1 VSTAKSGASTFRP
14 HRLAKARE
22 VLSETIRSS
31 PLTSAPDAALMFPTL
46 TSAQIARIALHG
58 VTRPVTRGEV
68 LIEGGQTDAPFFV
81 LQSGEIEVIR
91 PSGLGDHLV
100 VVLRPAQFTG
110 DISMILGRPAQM
122 RLSVRESGEVIE
134 LTRDK
139 MHALI
144 QTDAEISEVLM
155 RALIHRR
162 VAMAAQGI
170 GDALII
176 GSGRSAAT
184 LRIKEFLTRNGHPF
198 KYLDLDR
205 DADVQE
211 LLDRFHVDR
220 AEVPVLICRGAAV
233 LKKPSNQEI
242 ADCLGFNA
250 RINRQHLR
258 DLVIVGAGP
267 AGLAAAVYAAS
278 EGLDAL
284 VIEASS
290 PGGQA
295 GSSSNIENYLG
306 FPMGISGR
314 DLAGRAYAQAQKF
327 GADVMIAKG
336 ATELACE
343 RKPFGVSLD
352 DGTSIQ
358 TRTVIIATG
367 ARYRKPPLATLE
379 RFEGT
384 GVYYSAT
391 FMEAQL
397 CAGEEI
403 IVVGG
408 GNSAG
413 QAAVYLARTVSRIHL
428 LVRSDNLSASMSRYL
443 IRRIEETP
451 TIQIRTRTE
460 IVALEGDGH
469 LECVQ
474 WRDHTG
480 ALTSHDIRHVFLM
493 TGAEA
498 NTGWLNGLVT
508 LDEKGFI
515 KTGPDL
521 TQQDLAVAHW
531 PLERTPYL
539 LETSRPGVFA
549 VGDVRCGNIKRVAS
563 AVGEGSIAI
572 AFVHRV
578 LAE

>member
-1 VSTAKSGASTFRP
+1 MSTETTRST
-14 HRLAKARE
+14 
-22 VLSETIRSS
+22 

-46 TSAQIARIALHG
+46 SAAQIARIAAHG
-58 VTRPVTRGEV
+58 VVRLIARGEV
-68 LIEGGQTDAPFFV
+68 LIEGGQTDVPFFV
-81 LQSGEIEVIR
+81 LKAGEIEVIR
-91 PSGLGDHLV
+91 PSGLGDLLV
-100 VVLRPAQFTG
+100 AVLRPAQFTG
-110 DISMILGRPAQM
+110 DVSMILGRPAQM
-122 RLSVRESGEVIE
+122 RLRVSGPGEVVQ
-134 LTRDK
+134 LTRDQ

-162 VAMAAQGI
+162 VAVVAQGI
-170 GDALII
+170 GDVLLI
-176 GSGRSAAT
+176 GSIRSAAT
-184 LRIKEFLTRNGHPF
+184 LRIKQFLTRNGHPF

-205 DADVQE
+205 DADVRD
-211 LLDRFHVDR
+211 LLDRFRVDPD
-220 AEVPVLICRGAAV
+220 EIPVVICRGETV
-233 LKKPSNQEI
+233 LKNPSNQEI
-242 ADCLGFNA
+242 AECLGFNK
-250 RINRQHLR
+250 RIDQTHLR
-258 DLVIVGAGP
+258 DVVIVGAGP
-267 AGLAAAVYAAS
+267 AGLAAAVCAAS

-306 FPMGISGR
+306 FTTGISGR
-314 DLAGRAYAQAQKF
+314 ELAGRAYVQAQKF
-327 GADVMIAKG
+327 GANVMIAKG

-343 RKPFGVSLD
+343 RKPFSVSLD
-352 DGTSIQ
+352 GGATIPA
-358 TRTVIIATG
+358 RTVIIATG
-367 ARYRKPPLATLE
+367 ARYRKPSLANLE
-379 RFEGT
+379 PFEGT
-384 GVYYSAT
+384 GVYYNAT

-397 CAGEEI
+397 CLGDEV

-408 GNSAG
+408 ANSAG
-413 QAAVYLARTVSRIHL
+413 QAAVFLARTVRRVHL
-428 LVRSDNLSASMSRYL
+428 LVRSNNLSASMSRYL

-451 TIQIRTRTE
+451 AIQLRTGTE
-460 IVALEGDGH
+460 IVGLEGNGH
-469 LECVQ
+469 LERVQ
-474 WRDHTG
+474 WRDSTG
-480 ALTSHDIRHVFLM
+480 EVTNHDVRHVFLM

-498 NTGWLNGLVT
+498 NTAWLNGRFT

-521 TQQDLAVAHW
+521 KLEDLAAAQW
-531 PLERTPYL
+531 PLERSPYL

-572 AFVHRV
+572 SFVHRL